1 MHKPRLNNVHISGHT
16 LLPTPAEVRAL
27 LPASAASLATV
38 AGGRRAI
45 EAIVR
50 GGDER
55 LLLVVGPCSIHDPK
69 SALEYARR
77 LRVLAERVSDRF
89 LVVMRVYFEKPRT
102 TVGWKG
108 LINDPSMDDSFRIEE
123 GLTLA
128 RRLLLSV
135 TALGLPTATEALDPI
150 TPQYLSE
157 LVCWHAIGARTI
169 ESQTHRELASGL
181 SSPVG
186 FKNGTD
192 GNVQVAIDAMK
203 AALRPHSFLGVD
215 PGGRISVYRTRGN
228 RCGHVVL
235 RGGKKPNYDAA
246 SVAECAKALKAAGL
260 PHRVMVDCSHGNSS
274 KDYRRQPEVFNACLE
289 QWGKRGSAV
298 MGMMV
303 ESNLFEGNQPIS
315 KGPAPLKRLAYGV
328 SVTDACL
335 GWEATEKLVLAAYG
349 RRATSRA

>member
-1 MHKPRLNNVHISGHT
+1 MPKPRLNNVHIAGHT
-16 LLPTPAEVRAL
+16 RLPTPAEVRAL
-27 LPASAASLATV
+27 LPASSASLGTV
-38 AGGRRAI
+38 LGGRKAI
-45 EAIVR
+45 EAVLEGR
-50 GGDER
+50 DRR
-55 LLLVVGPCSIHDPK
+55 LLLVVGPCSIHDPEA
-69 SALEYARR
+69 ALEYARR
-77 LRVLAERVSDRF
+77 LRSLADKVSERF
-89 LVVMRVYFEKPRT
+89 LVAMRVYFEKPRT

-108 LINDPSMDDSFRIEE
+108 LINDPAMDDSFRIEE
-123 GLTLA
+123 GLLLA

-157 LVCWHAIGARTI
+157 LVSWHAIGARTI

-215 PGGRISVYRTRGN
+215 PAGRISVYRTRGN
-228 RCGHVVL
+228 RYGHVVL
-235 RGGKKPNYDAA
+235 RGGRKPNYDAA

-260 PHRVMVDCSHGNSS
+260 PHRVLVDCSHGNSG
-274 KDYRRQPEVFNACLE
+274 KDYRRQPEVFNACVA
-289 QWGKRGSAV
+289 QASRRGSAV

-303 ESNLFEGNQPIS
+303 ESNLFEGSQPIP
-315 KGPAPLKRLAYGV
+315 KGAAPLKKLAYGV

-335 GWEATEKLVLAAYG
+335 GWEATEKLVLDAYG
-349 RRATSRA
+349 RSAKG